1 MYLSE
6 NPNEFLSTI
15 QIGITSIGILN
26 GIIGENAYA
35 EPLSKWFTSLG
46 MAPPIATII
55 ATSFIVILL
64 TYITIVIGE
73 LVPKRLSQIHPEPIA
88 VFFARPMYVLS
99 LIAKPFVALLAYS
112 TLLLLT
118 LLRVKQ
124 TNEQNITEEELQLLL
139 EEGRGAGVITPQE
152 HQMVRNVFLMDDRPI
167 SSLMVPR
174 TDIVYLDL
182 KKPLEDNLKLMDESH
197 HTRFP
202 VCYGGVDKLL
212 GIIHAKKVLSQLLKQ
227 ETPNLNADL
236 QEPIYVLKSLTG
248 LELLKQFKTAKVQ
261 LVFVI
266 DEYGDILGM
275 LTLQDLMVAITGQ
288 LQIETIEDSWAL
300 QREDG
305 SWLLDGLIPLPEL
318 KNCLQLTYLPP
329 GALHQYHTLN
339 GMLIFLLERFPHLGD
354 KIEWEHWIFEIVD
367 MDGNHADKILA
378 SKIKMKGVLK

>member
-35 EPLSKWFTSLG
+35 GPLSKWFISLG
-46 MAPPIATII
+46 MDASFATII

-64 TYITIVIGE
+64 TYVTIVIGE

-88 VFFARPMYVLS
+88 VFFARPMYILS
-99 LIAKPFVALLAYS
+99 IIAKPFVALLAYS
-112 TLLLLT
+112 TSFLLT

-124 TNEQNITEEELQLLL
+124 TNQQNITEEELHLLL

-152 HQMVRNVFLMDDRPI
+152 HQMVHNVFLMDDRPI

-174 TDIVYLDL
+174 EDIVYLDL
-182 KKPLEDNLKLMDESH
+182 KKPLEDNLKLMDQSH

-202 VCYGGVDKLL
+202 VCCGGLDDVL
-212 GIIHAKKVLSQLLKQ
+212 GIIHAKNVLSQLLSQ
-227 ETPNLNADL
+227 ETPNLTTQL

-248 LELLKQFKTAKVQ
+248 LELLKQFQTAKVQ
-261 LVFVI
+261 FVFVI
-266 DEYGDILGM
+266 DEYGDILGI
-275 LTLQDLMVAITGQ
+275 LTLQDLLEAITGQ
-288 LQIETIEDSWAL
+288 LQIENIDDAWAL

-305 SWLLDGLIPLPEL
+305 SWLLDGLIPMPEL
-318 KNCLQLTYLPP
+318 INYLQLTSVPP
-329 GALHQYHTLN
+329 GALRQYMTLN
-339 GMLIFLLERFPHLGD
+339 GMLIVLLGSFPHLGD
-354 KIEWEHWIFEIVD
+354 RIEWEHWVFEVVD

-378 SKIKMKGVLK
+378 SKIK

>member
-35 EPLSKWFTSLG
+35 GFLSKWFVSLG
-46 MAPPIATII
+46 VDTSVATII
-55 ATSFIVILL
+55 ATSFIVVVL
-64 TYITIVIGE
+64 TYVTIVIGE

-99 LIAKPFVALLAYS
+99 IIAKPFVALLAYS
-112 TLLLLT
+112 TRFLLT
-118 LLRVKQ
+118 LLRIKQ
-124 TNEQNITEEELQLLL
+124 TNQQNITEEELHLLL

-174 TDIVYLDL
+174 ADIVYLDL
-182 KKPLEDNLKLMDESH
+182 KKPLEDNLKLMDQSQ

-202 VCYGGVDKLL
+202 VCCGGLDKLL
-212 GIIHAKKVLSQLLKQ
+212 GIIHAKKVLSQLLRQ
-227 ETPNLNADL
+227 ESPDLNDYL

-248 LELLKQFKTAKVQ
+248 LELLKQFQTAKVQ

-275 LTLQDLMVAITGQ
+275 LTLQDLLEAITGQ
-288 LQIETIEDSWAL
+288 LQIENIDDSWAL

-305 SWLLDGLIPLPEL
+305 SWLLDGLIPIPEL
-318 KNCLQLTYLPP
+318 KNYLQLTSVPP

-354 KIEWEHWIFEIVD
+354 KIEWEHWVFEIVD

-378 SKIKMKGVLK
+378 SKIK